1 MEHGYST
8 RVARLFARVGDVML
22 REPGRSGTQTSSDGA
37 ARRPWSARQCVAFR
51 WASLYILFYCLPF
64 PAGALPGFDWAE
76 DLWQEPW
83 HSSIVPWVAAH
94 VLHLEQPVALLNT
107 GSGDTLYHWVQLFTY
122 CALATT
128 GAIVW
133 SIVDRRRTDYARAFA
148 WLYLYVRYDVAWEML
163 RYGIHKVFALQF
175 ATGPTLSRMLEP
187 YGESSPFGLASTF
200 MGSSTTYLMLAGAA
214 ETVGGALLIFPPLT
228 TLGALIVVPIMVN
241 VALMNFC
248 YDIPVKIHSS
258 HILLL
263 TLFLLLPEARRLIRA
278 IVLGS
283 SVEGT
288 RQQAF
293 SHGGWMGR
301 GRNVLKLAVVAGLVV
316 PQVLMNRT
324 TAAHLAERHPLFGIY
339 EVAPGAMPNDV
350 RTIIIDEVR
359 VLAIRRASGPLQ
371 RFQIA
376 GRSEPGSLTLVPYRR
391 SGQKAKLQ
399 YRATEDGQLVLMG
412 SIDDEAFD
420 LRLQK
425 MPTPSFPLQ
434 TRGFHW
440 VNDYAFDR

>member
-1 MEHGYST
+1 
-8 RVARLFARVGDVML
+8 VG
-22 REPGRSGTQTSSDGA
+22 
-37 ARRPWSARQCVAFR
+37 
-51 WASLYILFYCLPF
+51 
-64 PAGALPGFDWAE
+64 
-76 DLWQEPW
+76 
-83 HSSIVPWVAAH
+83 AH
-94 VLHLEQPVALLNT
+94 VLRLEQPVALLNT
-107 GSGDTLYHWVQLFTY
+107 GSGDTAFHWVQLFTY

-175 ATGPTLSRMLEP
+175 AAGPTLSRMLET

-200 MGSSTTYLMLAGAA
+200 MGSSTTYLILAGAA
-214 ETVGGALLIFPPLT
+214 ETVGGVLLVFPQLT
-228 TLGALIVVPIMVN
+228 TLGALIVVPVMAN
-241 VALMNFC
+241 VVLMNFC

-278 IVLGS
+278 IVLGRAI
-283 SVEGT
+283 EGT
-288 RQQAF
+288 RAHAF
-293 SHGGWMGR
+293 SHRGWMGHAR
-301 GRNVLKLAVVAGLVV
+301 AVLKLAVVAGLAV
-316 PQVLMNRT
+316 PQVLMNRAL
-324 TAAHLAERHPLFGIY
+324 AARLAERHPLFGIY
-339 EVAPGAMPNDV
+339 EAAFGAIPSDV
-350 RTIIIDEVR
+350 RTIVIDEVR

-376 GRSEPGSLTLVPYRR
+376 GKSEPGSLTLVPYRR
-391 SGQKAKLQ
+391 AGQKAKLK
-399 YRATEDGQLVLMG
+399 YGTDADNQLVMTG
-412 SIDDEAFD
+412 AIDDEAFD

-425 MPTPSFPLQ
+425 VPTPPFLLQ

-440 VNDYAFDR
+440 STTTRSM